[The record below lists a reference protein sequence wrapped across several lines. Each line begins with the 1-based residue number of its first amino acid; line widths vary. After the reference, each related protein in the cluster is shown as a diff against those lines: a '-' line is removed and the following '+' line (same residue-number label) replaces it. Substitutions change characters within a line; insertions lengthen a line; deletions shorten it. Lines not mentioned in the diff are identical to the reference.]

1 MREYRP
7 QRSVSLDRLLMRN
20 RRLPV
25 IGAVVAVAVVV
36 VALAIISTRG
46 ASTSQAASR
55 DSGEA
60 TTADS
65 AGAATTSSVTP
76 VLTTTPEP
84 TGPYTTPMMPM
95 SVSVSK
101 TSGLHSGDVVSVTA
115 TPSNGSQAFGVEARL
130 CRGDASIQF
139 DGQMLPTRAGLCISK
154 PFSDGTDSFIEVL
167 NKPPYG
173 PIVVTF
179 RVGTGSQTFGLQD
192 GTQST
197 ITCDATHPCQLV
209 LKMQYPNGF
218 GFQGFPLVFG

>member
-1 MREYRP
+1 M
-7 QRSVSLDRLLMRN
+7 SN
-20 RRLPV
+20 RRLP
-25 IGAVVAVAVVV
+25 ILGAVVAVVVVV
-36 VALAIISTRG
+36 VALVIISNRG
-46 ASTSQAASR
+46 ASTSQAVSR
-55 DSGEA
+55 DANEA
-60 TTADS
+60 TAADS
-65 AGAATTSSVTP
+65 SGATTTSSVAP
-76 VLTTTPEP
+76 VPTATAEP
-84 TGPYTTPMMPM
+84 SGPYTTPMMPM

-130 CRGDASIQF
+130 CRGDASIEF
-139 DGQMLPTRAGLCISK
+139 DGQMLPTRAGLCIPK

-209 LKMQYPNGF
+209 LKLQYPNGF
-218 GFQGFPLVFG
+218 GFQGVPLAFG